1 MLLSSRLSQSAR
13 LRSLRHFTVLALES
27 SADDTCAA
35 IVNSNKRILSNVRI
49 KQNDLHEKWGGIH
62 PAVAIL
68 AHQRNMPIAIKRA
81 LEEAQMD
88 VKDVDGIAFTRY
100 VCPYTHTKTKTK
112 PSTQRGP
119 GIPGCLAVGCNSA
132 KALAAALNKPLVGV
146 HHMQA
151 HALTPILTSP
161 TSSPESSQLKF
172 PFLTLLASG
181 GHTLLLLSRS
191 PTHFQILATT
201 LDESVGR
208 TIDKVARI
216 LQVPGWAEIGP
227 GAALEVFCRGGGGDN
242 MNLRIPTDFPS
253 FPKPIPGKLAFS
265 FSSLHSH
272 LERYFSGEKEKG
284 KEEKEVEEE
293 SRRAIAIAF
302 QESAFGQLVD
312 KIKLSLFCRT
322 AGMEGVKHPV
332 VSGGVASNSVLRDRL
347 KTTLSKFSITPV
359 FPPPDLCTD
368 NAAMIA
374 WASMY
379 RFLGEG
385 LDLGLT
391 SATRED
397 MDPLTIAPKAKW
409 SIEDLRKGDGEGNE
423 SGDGLW

>member
-1 MLLSSRLSQSAR
+1 MLLSSRRLLLSQSVRLR
-13 LRSLRHFTVLALES
+13 LRSLALRRFTVLALES

-35 IVNSNKRILSNVRI
+35 IVNSDKRILSNVRI
-49 KQNDLHEKWGGIH
+49 KQNELHEKWGGIH

-88 VKDVDGIAFTRY
+88 VKDVDGIAFTR
-100 VCPYTHTKTKTK
+100 
-112 PSTQRGP
+112 GP

-132 KALAAALNKPLVGV
+132 KALAAALDKPLVGV

-161 TSSPESSQLKF
+161 PSSPSPLKF

-201 LDESVGR
+201 LDESIGR

-216 LQVPGWAEIGP
+216 LQVPRWAEIGP
-227 GAALEVFCRGGGGDN
+227 GAALEAFCRGN
-242 MNLRIPTDFPS
+242 TPTPTLLPPDFPP

-272 LERYFSGEKEKG
+272 LERYFSNSSQECG
-284 KEEKEVEEE
+284 EEE
-293 SRRAIAIAF
+293 RQAIANAF
-302 QESAFGQLVD
+302 QQAAFGQVVD
-312 KIKLSLFCRT
+312 KVKLALSSSS
-322 AGMEGVKHPV
+322 EGVRHLV
-332 VSGGVASNSVLRDRL
+332 VSGGVASNSVLRDL
-347 KTTLSKFSITPV
+347 LQTTLSNLSHSEHITPV
-359 FPPPDLCTD
+359 FPPPELCTD

-379 RFLGEG
+379 RFLGDK
-385 LDLGLT
+385 LDLPGPSST
-391 SATRED
+391 TRD
-397 MDPLTIAPKAKW
+397 MDPLTVAPKAKW
-409 SIEDLRKGDGEGNE
+409 SIEDLREAGDGD
-423 SGDGLW
+423 GDGLW

>member
-81 LEEAQMD
+81 LEEAKMD
-88 VKDVDGIAFTRY
+88 VKDVDGIAFT
-100 VCPYTHTKTKTK
+100 
-112 PSTQRGP
+112 RGP

-132 KALAAALNKPLVGV
+132 KALAAALDKPLVGV

-161 TSSPESSQLKF
+161 STSSSQLKF

-201 LDESVGR
+201 LDESIGR

-227 GAALEVFCRGGGGDN
+227 GAALEVFCRGGGGGGDN
-242 MNLRIPTDFPS
+242 LPPDFPP

-272 LERYFSGEKEKG
+272 LERYFSGKKEM
-284 KEEKEVEEE
+284 EEE

-302 QESAFGQLVD
+302 QESAFGQLID
-312 KIKLSLFCRT
+312 KIKLSLSSPT
-322 AGMEGVKHPV
+322 SGMEGVEHLV

-347 KTTLSKFSITPV
+347 KTTLSKYSITPV

-385 LDLGLT
+385 LDLDLTRT

-409 SIEDLRKGDGEGNE
+409 SIEDLREEGKGNE